1 MSKRSNA
8 GSNTVRALQK
18 SAENGQSGK
27 EPSPGRLIDPAT
39 TIYPFAAIFALCLFF
54 IIKPEQSTSALSA
67 IRGFLGNE
75 MGTYYL
81 VVGLG
86 VLIVSLWVSFS
97 PIGQITLGKPG
108 EKPQYKFFTWGAMV
122 FTCGLA
128 ADILFIPFVSG
139 SPTRRKNISRRW
151 DPSRTGPVPI
161 RSFIGDS
168 SRGAFTPCSRP
179 ALALC
184 CT

>member
-18 SAENGQSGK
+18 SAGNGQSGK

-86 VLIVSLWVSFS
+86 VLSIIWS
-97 PIGQITLGKPG
+97 
-108 EKPQYKFFTWGAMV
+108 
-122 FTCGLA
+122 
-128 ADILFIPFVSG
+128 
-139 SPTRRKNISRRW
+139 W
-151 DPSRTGPVPI
+151 DSA
-161 RSFIGDS
+161 S
-168 SRGAFTPCSRP
+168 
-179 ALALC
+179 
-184 CT
+184 

>member
-18 SAENGQSGK
+18 SAGNGQSGK

-128 ADILFIPFVSG
+128 ADILFYSFCEW
-139 SPTRRKNISRRW
+139 ISY
-151 DPSRTGPVPI
+151 RTGPVPI
-161 RSFIGDS
+161 RSFTGDL
-168 SRGAFTPCSRP
+168 SRGAFTPCSQP
-179 ALALC
+179 ASALC

>member
-86 VLIVSLWVSFS
+86 VLIVSLWVSF
-97 PIGQITLGKPG
+97 
-108 EKPQYKFFTWGAMV
+108 
-122 FTCGLA
+122 
-128 ADILFIPFVSG
+128 FI
-139 SPTRRKNISRRW
+139 KQ
-151 DPSRTGPVPI
+151 
-161 RSFIGDS
+161 
-168 SRGAFTPCSRP
+168 
-179 ALALC
+179 C
-184 CT
+184 C